1 MKAFFHD
8 IRRICAFLIGAVL
21 FLSGMFK
28 LIDPVG
34 TGLIVA
40 EYAKFFY
47 LGFGEGFAKVLG
59 FLLAAVEA
67 VTGVALMTGFSRTLT
82 AKVSGVLLAFFTLV
96 SAILLA
102 ANPAFDCGCFGEA
115 LHLTH
120 GQTLMKNLVLAGLWA
135 VAFLPWRDFG
145 ESRRMKK
152 WVFALVSLSAIIYGL
167 LSWRSIP
174 SIDYTP
180 FRPGSELLSSLNRPD
195 RVDSGLLSTY
205 VYEKNGI
212 EGSFTLDQVPDSS
225 WTFVRTETYSRDGMV
240 TENGTPDLSFTDA
253 DGAYQDELASVGG
266 VMVVSV
272 YSPERL
278 DTKDWTRISEFV
290 TSASAHGFRPLVL
303 VSGGMKALPGNLDVV
318 QSLALSAC
326 TYSADRRALQ
336 SLNRSNGGDTYFYD
350 GMLVSKYPLRRL
362 PSDHKLE
369 DLAATDS
376 VEAML
381 GYSSHGHLNFQG
393 FLLYAFGLIL
403 LM

>member
-34 TGLIVA
+34 TGLIVT
-40 EYAKFFY
+40 EYFKFFH
-47 LGFGEGFAKVLG
+47 LGSPECLAKVAG
-59 FLLAAVEA
+59 FLLAIVET
-67 VTGVALMTGFSRTLT
+67 VTGVALMTGVSRALT
-82 AKVSGVLLAFFTLV
+82 AKVSGALLAFFTLISV
-96 SAILLA
+96 ILFA
-102 ANPAFDCGCFGEA
+102 ANPSFDCGCFGEA
-115 LHLTH
+115 VHLTH
-120 GQTLMKNLVLAGLWA
+120 GQTLLKNLVLAVLWA
-135 VAFLPWRDFG
+135 IAFLPWRDFG

-152 WVFALVSLSAIIYGL
+152 WMFCLVSLSAIIYGL

-180 FRPGSELLSSLNRPD
+180 FRPGSELLASLSRSD
-195 RVDSGLLSTY
+195 RTDNGLLSTY

-212 EGSFTLDQVPDSS
+212 EGSFTMDQLPDST

-240 TENGTPDLSFTDA
+240 TEEGTPDLSFTDA
-253 DGAYQDELASVGG
+253 DGNYRDELAAVGG
-266 VMVVSV
+266 VMMVSI

-278 DTKDWTRISEFV
+278 NKEKWAMISDFV
-290 TSASAHGFRPLVL
+290 TSASAHGFRPLIL
-303 VSGGMKALPGNLDVV
+303 VSGGMKALPDNLDVA
-318 QSLALSAC
+318 QSLTLSAC
-326 TYSADRRALQ
+326 TYSADRRTLL
-336 SLNRSNGGDTYFYD
+336 SLNRSNGGVTYFYD
-350 GMLVSKYPLRRL
+350 GMLVAKYPLRKL
-362 PSDHKLE
+362 PSERKLG
-369 DLAATDS
+369 DLGASDS

-403 LM
+403 LL